1 MNLENHYYDDIDGI
15 SDERDILI
23 TKGRSIGI
31 EKEGDSETTLEITDI
46 MPSIENTRHNRSK
59 DVQNSYRRISLH
71 ISSSLHSR
79 AKRAAIEDDETLNSL
94 VVGLLHQFV
103 DNRDKEREKRNQK

>member
-1 MNLENHYYDDIDGI
+1 MNLENHYYDEIDGN
-15 SDERDILI
+15 SDERDIII

-31 EKEGDSETTLEITDI
+31 EKEERSETMLEITNI
-46 MPSIENTRHNRSK
+46 KPSIDNVRYNRSK
-59 DVQNSYRRISLH
+59 DAQNSYRRISLH

-103 DNRDKEREKRNQK
+103 DNRDKEREKRNRK

>member
-1 MNLENHYYDDIDGI
+1 MNLENHYYDDIDENSG
-15 SDERDILI
+15 ERDILI
-23 TKGRSIGI
+23 TNGRPFGI
-31 EKEGDSETTLEITDI
+31 EEGESSDTMLEITDI
-46 MPSIENTRHNRSK
+46 MPGIYNTRHNRSK

-94 VVGLLHQFV
+94 IIGLLHQFV
-103 DNRDKEREKRNQK
+103 DNRDKEREKRNRK

>member
-1 MNLENHYYDDIDGI
+1 MNLENHYYDEIDGN
-15 SDERDILI
+15 SNERDILI
-23 TKGRSIGI
+23 IKGRSIGI
-31 EKEGDSETTLEITDI
+31 EKREGSEAKLEITNI
-46 MPSIENTRHNRSK
+46 VPSIENTRHNRSK

-71 ISSSLHSR
+71 ISNSLHSR

-103 DNRDKEREKRNQK
+103 DNRDKEREKRNRK